1 MSKPNGVM
9 MQFFHWYTPA
19 NGNLWKEFA
28 NQANELAA
36 AGITAVWLP
45 PAYKGSSG
53 GLDVGYSVYDLYDL
67 GEFDQKG
74 SIRTKYGLKADYLN
88 AIQAAKTAGIKVYAD
103 VILNHMVGGD
113 TIEDV
118 EATPLSR
125 ENQKDAIGEN
135 RIVKAWTH
143 FTFPGRKG
151 KYSTME
157 WHWWH
162 FDAVDYDAN
171 NEHYNAI
178 YVFKGKSLQDDG
190 DLEDRTTAFLIG
202 CDLDTQS
209 KEVRD
214 ALKLWGD
221 WYVKTTQIDGF
232 RFDAVKHVKS
242 DFFSDFLQHC
252 RNKSGKDLFAVG
264 EYWSS
269 DPNLLQRFIDRTS
282 GNIHLFDVPL
292 HYNLSRASKSGD
304 GYDLTTIFDHTLV
317 KQQPALAVTMVDNH
331 DSQPLQASAS
341 TIEPWFKPQAYALI
355 LLRQAG
361 YPCIFYADYYGAHY
375 SDIGGDGRE
384 HDIWLDSYRWLIDR
398 FLHARHTYAF
408 GTQHDYFNH
417 PNTIGWTRLGDN
429 DHPGGMAVVL
439 TNGDNSYKY
448 MKVGLP
454 NRTYYDLT
462 EHLNRPVTTNN
473 RGWAKFNCSAG
484 SVSVWVPQN

>member
-1 MSKPNGVM
+1 MSEPNGVM

-19 NGNLWKEFA
+19 DGNLWKEFA

-36 AGITAVWLP
+36 AGITAVLLP
-45 PAYKGSSG
+45 PAHKGSSG

-74 SIRTKYGLKADYLN
+74 SIRTKYGTKHEYIH
-88 AIQAAKTAGIKVYAD
+88 AIQAAKTAGLKIYSD

-113 TIEDV
+113 ATEDV
-118 EATPLSR
+118 EATPLNR
-125 ENQKDAIGEN
+125 ENQKDVIGEN
-135 RIVKAWTH
+135 RIVRAWTH

-151 KYSTME
+151 KYSSME

-171 NEHYNAI
+171 DKHFNAI

-209 KEVRD
+209 KDVRD

-232 RFDAVKHVKS
+232 RFDAVKHVRS
-242 DFFSDFLQHC
+242 DFFTDFLQHC
-252 RNKSGKDLFAVG
+252 CAKSGKDLFAVG

-269 DPNLLQRFIDRTS
+269 DSNLLQKFIDRT
-282 GNIHLFDVPL
+282 GGKIHLFDVPL
-292 HYNLSRASKSGD
+292 HYNLSRASQSGND
-304 GYDLTTIFDHTLV
+304 YDLTTIFDHTLV

-331 DSQPLQASAS
+331 DSQPLQTSES
-341 TIEPWFKPQAYALI
+341 SIEPWFKPQAYALI

-375 SDIGGDGRE
+375 TDVDRDGRKRNVL
-384 HDIWLDSYRWLIDR
+384 LDGYRWLIDR
-398 FLHARHTYAF
+398 FLYVRHTYAF
-408 GTQHDYFNH
+408 GKQNDYFNH
-417 PNTIGWTRLGDN
+417 PNTIGWTRMGDN
-429 DHPGGMAVVL
+429 DHPGGMAVVI
-439 TNGDNSYKY
+439 TNGDNNYQY
-448 MKVGLP
+448 MQVGLP
-454 NRTYYDLT
+454 NCTYYDIT
-462 EHLNRPVTTNN
+462 EHLNEPVTTNDK
-473 RGWAKFNCSAG
+473 GWARFNCAAG
-484 SVSVWVPQN
+484 SVSVWVAK